1 MKTTMRKLFVF
12 ALALLLPVVSYAA
25 VTGLPSRPYFQE
37 VFLEGSSGKMWFGNQ
52 AKWQSFMAAGSKYS
66 GGNWVATEIFAGIF
80 GYDFASFK
88 VYGDTGLVVGN
99 NYTPTLRF
107 SIDPG
112 GFVTVT
118 STLTSTK
125 ACAAGYTRTGP
136 NFCRATSGVT
146 LTGLARDVCTSNT
159 SLPSDAKAV
168 LLNVAGFARSNN
180 AVAARIT
187 QIYAYTTNACGTV
200 LRFPIN
206 LQTYEFSAVVAGTI
220 IATDSNEMIVPLDAS
235 QDFFLMLADDAGN
248 QGTGGYSI
256 NGYFD

>member
-1 MKTTMRKLFVF
+1 MMSKKISVFVV
-12 ALALLLPVVSYAA
+12 ALLLPALVSAG
-25 VTGLPSRPYFQE
+25 VSGLPSRPHFQE
-37 VFLEGSSGKMWFGNQ
+37 GFLEGNNGKMWFGNESQ
-52 AKWQSFMAAGSKYS
+52 WKSFMAAGSKYS

-80 GYDFASFK
+80 GYDLASFK
-88 VYGDTGLVVGN
+88 VYGDSGLTVGN

-107 SIDPG
+107 SIDATG
-112 GFVTVT
+112 VATVT

-136 NFCRATSGVT
+136 NFCRATSGGT
-146 LTGLARDVCTSNT
+146 GTGLARDVCTSIT

-168 LLNVAGFARSNN
+168 LLNVVGYARSNN

-187 QIYAYTTNACGTV
+187 QIYAYTTNTCGTV
-200 LRFPIN
+200 LRFPID

-220 IATDSNEMIVPLDAS
+220 IATDSNEMIVPLNAS

-248 QGTGGYSI
+248 QGTGGYTI
-256 NGYFD
+256 TGYFD